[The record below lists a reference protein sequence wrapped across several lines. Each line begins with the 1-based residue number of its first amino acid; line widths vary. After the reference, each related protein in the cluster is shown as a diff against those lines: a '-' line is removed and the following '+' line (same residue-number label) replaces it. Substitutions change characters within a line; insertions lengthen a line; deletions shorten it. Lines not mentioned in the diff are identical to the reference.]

1 MSAISKSLGRT
12 VKTNIVLY
20 STDNMGRDHYIT
32 YNNGGF
38 WKDNIRQIKMKPDFP
53 RQMYSNFHSLIHQA
67 APFNYFSDGSGRDT
81 YVIKNNAGLV
91 KEFNPLAN
99 RQFLSK
105 YLREHVPITFKKN
118 PKFQKV
124 FLTPSDKE
132 NFLRVHN
139 IQNRVVNRLYNQS
152 LEKFK
157 EKMRA
162 DSPMNKRSFNS
173 INGRNNYPYI
183 KSESSLMNYS
193 PNKNKTITNR
203 MNSKILKHKMNKT
216 YKYFNL
222 SKKEIKN
229 NILENSKNNTLTESN
244 VNNKKC
250 VSLYNTFRDECAD
263 RKFNSISKESWNPIL
278 TQNNTLNTLNN
289 YTPLNDLKISKIYK
303 NSKKTKLEK
312 NITNLSEIGK
322 YKMTEIKASKDRPKS
337 CRKLFRKSQIFNQ
350 YKPFLVDDFNEYSD
364 YEN

>member
-53 RQMYSNFHSLIHQA
+53 RHKYSNYHSLFHQA
-67 APFNYFSDGSGRDT
+67 APLNYYSDGTGRDT

-99 RQFLSK
+99 RQILSK

-118 PKFQKV
+118 SKFQNV

-132 NFLRVHN
+132 NFLRIHN

-157 EKMRA
+157 EKMKS
-162 DSPMNKRSFNS
+162 DSPMYRNSFKTLNA
-173 INGRNNYPYI
+173 RKDYPYI
-183 KSESSLMNYS
+183 KSESSLMDYPS
-193 PNKNKTITNR
+193 NKNKTINNR
-203 MNSKILKHKMNKT
+203 MKSKILKHKMNKT
-216 YKYFNL
+216 FNYFCL

-229 NILENSKNNTLTESN
+229 NIIENSKNDHSITEN
-244 VNNKKC
+244 NANNKKHATI
-250 VSLYNTFRDECAD
+250 YNIFRNDN
-263 RKFNSISKESWNPIL
+263 KLNSISKDGWNPLL
-278 TQNNTLNTLNN
+278 TQNNTFNN
-289 YTPLNDLKISKIYK
+289 YTPLNDLKISKIY
-303 NSKKTKLEK
+303 SKKTKLEK
-312 NITNLSEIGK
+312 IKPTLDEIGNYNITER
-322 YKMTEIKASKDRPKS
+322 KAPKERPKS
-337 CRKLFRKSQIFNQ
+337 CRKLFRKSQIFNN